1 MKESPRLP
9 FFHPASLIA
18 TWFGSGLLA
27 KAPGTWGSLAALPF
41 GAAIAY
47 FAGAY
52 GLLAASL
59 IAFAVGVWASERYA
73 VSLGIKDP
81 GVVVIDEVAGQWLA
95 LVPVCLDPM
104 GFFAAFVLFRLFDI
118 LKTWPANLLERSL
131 PGGWGIMTDDMVAG
145 LYAAVGSYALLNGLG
160 RTVCFPVS

>member
-1 MKESPRLP
+1 MSESPRLP

-18 TWFGSGLLA
+18 TWFGSGLLGR
-27 KAPGTWGSLAALPF
+27 APGTCGSLAALPF

-47 FAGAY
+47 FAGPY
-52 GLLAASL
+52 GLIVASL
-59 IAFAVGVWASERYA
+59 LAFGAGVWASQRYA

-95 LVPVCLDPM
+95 LVPVCLDPF
-104 GFFAAFVLFRLFDI
+104 GFFAAFALFRLFDI
-118 LKTWPANLLERSL
+118 LKTWPANLVERNL

-145 LYAAVGSYALLNGLG
+145 GYAAIGAYLLMNGLG
-160 RTVCFPVS
+160 KESCFPIL